1 MFLFRSLAVLLT
13 LMFACPSSTLFAQV
27 PDWVWNKTSNTGNG
41 SSATAVSVA
50 KNGDIIVVGDFSS
63 GSLSFGGD
71 TLYGFN
77 GSVFLVRFDASGNL
91 VWFRQTGLGS
101 CNLKAMTLD
110 ASGNIAITGS
120 FTAPTLRFGTTTLT
134 LSGTKDVFLAKFDSL
149 GSPLWAK
156 SAASSGGA
164 EGTGICADASGNIGI
179 TGNFTDAV
187 TFGSNNLTRMPG
199 SLIDVFTVKY
209 SPSGA
214 VLWAKSSGS
223 PLIYDHAAGICADPS
238 GNFFITGDFQG
249 QMGFGG
255 GVSITTSTEIAVF
268 LAKYN
273 ASGAIQWARKLGGTG
288 GESDG
293 AGVAADKD
301 GNVFVTG
308 YYYCYPAM
316 TIGSFSLP
324 NKGNIDAFIAKYNAA
339 GTPIWAKSG
348 GGNDHDIP
356 NKIITDDAGNAYVT
370 GDYASYDAKFDTF
383 SLKTS
388 YGSSNSFFVIKYD
401 GSGGVKWVKTGGNAP
416 SNTVY
421 TGALAVN
428 NCNEVYVAGVYTN
441 ILTLNPTT
449 PLPYRSS
456 GSMFV
461 AKLGNVL
468 TSTTQPVCFGDKTGS
483 ATANMLVGAGPFTYL
498 WSSGGTAA
506 TETGLGVGVYTVTVT
521 DASGCINQSLVNI
534 SSLSDM
540 TATFTSAGF
549 KCSGPCAGTT
559 TAIPAKGFTPYS
571 YLWDANAGDQAI
583 ATASNLCP
591 GTYYVRVTDS
601 MNCVKT
607 FSVTAA
613 PNASALPPL
622 PLINISTVDAA
633 SIDPLISPYHVYD
646 LPGTIVAHPDN
657 PYNFVNA
664 GKNVRLKVKT
674 INRSA
679 SGIAYPGGQIAAR
692 TNSPFITITDTLA
705 GFNPIVYQDSAWS
718 IDELEI
724 KINEAT
730 PPGTIA
736 YFDVVIYNDA
746 AQYSTCVGI
755 PVAPLVI
762 AHQNDTTVT
771 DDNTG
776 NSSGNGNRYC
786 ENGEIIEFK
795 PLLNNVSPRAASYVV
810 STFEDLDA
818 NAFIDIWNGH
828 SGVSGMVNNRGFWNF
843 TTAPQTIAPGQAD
856 VTPQH
861 NFVFGYY
868 KTAPSDNLKLYNVI
882 TAGMRPMLGVNGR
895 IAPFRWAVPFEF
907 NSTHVGVDK
916 VTSNKD
922 VVIAPNPTTG
932 RITISIPPQTGKCVV
947 TDVTGRVVLTKDFT
961 GSVIDMDINAADGL
975 YIAQITNAATG
986 ASVVRKFVVQ
996 H

>member
-1 MFLFRSLAVLLT
+1 MFLFRSFALGLMLLLA
-13 LMFACPSSTLFAQV
+13 CRSSSIIAQT
-27 PDWVWNKTSNTGNG
+27 PDWLWSKTSKSTNG
-41 SSATAVSVA
+41 SYASAVSVA
-50 KNGDIIVVGDFSS
+50 KNGDVIVVGDF
-63 GSLSFGGD
+63 GSAALSFGGD

-77 GSVFLVRFDASGNL
+77 GSVFLVRFDAAGNL
-91 VWFRQTGLGS
+91 IWFRQSGLGS
-101 CNLKAMTLD
+101 CNIKAMTLD
-110 ASGNIAITGS
+110 PSGNIVITGS
-120 FTAPTLRFGTTTLT
+120 FTAPTLRFGATTLT
-134 LSGTKDVFLAKFDSL
+134 LSGSKDVFLAKFDSL
-149 GSPLWAK
+149 GNPLWAK

-187 TFGSNNLTRMPG
+187 TFGSTNLTRMPS

-209 SPSGA
+209 SASGA
-214 VLWAKSSGS
+214 VLWAKSAGS
-223 PLIYDHAAGICADPS
+223 PFIYDHSAAITADPS

-268 LAKYN
+268 MAKYN
-273 ASGAIQWARKLGGTG
+273 GSGVIQWARKAGGTG
-288 GESDG
+288 GESG
-293 AGVAADKD
+293 GTSVAADKD

-308 YYYCYPAM
+308 YYYCSPAM

-324 NKGNIDAFIAKYNAA
+324 NKGNIDAFVAKYSAA

-348 GGNDHDIP
+348 GGNEHDIP
-356 NKIITDDAGNAYVT
+356 NKIVTDQAGNAYMT
-370 GDYASYDAKFDTF
+370 GDYASYDAQFDTF
-383 SLKTS
+383 TLSRS
-388 YGSSNSFFVIKYD
+388 YGSGNSFFVTKYD
-401 GSGGVKWVKTGGNAP
+401 GSGVVKWVKTGGNTP

-428 NCNEVYVAGVYTN
+428 NCNEVYVAGVYTI
-441 ILTLNPTT
+441 ILNLSPTA
-449 PLPYRSS
+449 PLPYRSA

-468 TSTTQPVCFGDKTGS
+468 TTISKPVCFGDNTGS
-483 ATANMLVGAGPFTYL
+483 ATASMLVGAGPFTYS
-498 WSSGGTAA
+498 WSTGGTAA

-521 DASGCINQSLVNI
+521 DASGCANQSLVNI
-534 SSLSDM
+534 ASLSDM
-540 TATFTSAGF
+540 TATFTNAGF
-549 KCSGPCAGTT
+549 RCSGPCAGTI
-559 TAIPAKGFTPYS
+559 TAIPAKGFTPYR

-583 ATASNLCP
+583 ATAANLCP

-613 PNASALPPL
+613 PNASMLPQL
-622 PLINISTVDAA
+622 PLLNISTVDGAN
-633 SIDPLISPYHVYD
+633 IDPLISSYYHYD
-646 LPGTIVAHPDN
+646 LPGTIVANPDN

-674 INRSA
+674 LNRSA
-679 SGIAYPGGQIAAR
+679 GGIDYPGGQVTAR
-692 TNSPFITITDTLA
+692 TNSPYITITDTLA
-705 GFNPIVYQDSAWS
+705 GFNPIVYGDSAWS

-724 KINEAT
+724 KINETT

-736 YFDVVIYNDA
+736 YFDVVIYSDA
-746 AQYSTCVGI
+746 AQYSTCVGV

-762 AHQNDTTVT
+762 GRQNDTTVT

-818 NAFIDIWNGH
+818 NAYIDIWNGR

-843 TTAPQTIAPGQAD
+843 TTAPQTIASGQAD

-868 KTAPSDNLKLYNVI
+868 KTAPSDNLQLYNVI
-882 TAGMRPMLGVNGR
+882 TAGIRPMLGVNGR
-895 IAPFRWAVPFEF
+895 LAPFRWAATFEF
-907 NSTHVGVDK
+907 NSTHVGVGK
-916 VTSNKD
+916 VTANTE

-932 RITISIPPQTGKCVV
+932 HITITMPYQSGKCVI
-947 TDVTGRVVLTKDFT
+947 TDVTGRVVLTKNFT
-961 GSVIDMDINAADGL
+961 GSVIDMDVATAVGV
-975 YIAQITNAATG
+975 YIAHITNTATG
-986 ASVVRKFVVQ
+986 ATIAKKFVVQ
-996 H
+996 